1 MYVKA
6 RNVSDFRDKF
16 GLIKCREINDMHH
29 AHDAYLNIVAGN
41 VYHTQFTNNPWNF
54 IKENKEGYNF
64 TRLFE
69 REVKRNNKV
78 AWIPDVTI
86 SCVRSVLKKNT
97 PIYTRHS
104 YCKKG
109 GLFDQTIMKKG
120 KGQFPLK
127 AKGALHQ
134 IEDYGGYNK
143 VAAAYYVLVEYAEK
157 GKTVRSLETIPL
169 YLLSRRKKDKKV
181 IADYLSEQLQCPYK
195 IIVPRIKVNA
205 LLKVNGFPCHITG
218 KTGDMFLL
226 RSAVQFCCNH
236 DDALFFKRILKCNT
250 VRALY
255 EKLKKKFKAYDDYT
269 LRMYVKDEL
278 RNEKKKKDIGEKD
291 FETSLGNKTVEMY
304 DGLLR
309 RYETSIYRLR
319 PNSAVLDVL
328 KKGRDAFNKLPLEN
342 RLKVLEQILKLF
354 RTVNEN
360 CDFTLI
366 GGTQNAGKT
375 RTSKK
380 VSNLDSCILIYQS
393 VTGIFEKKID
403 LLNI

>member
-1 MYVKA
+1 M
-6 RNVSDFRDKF
+6 
-16 GLIKCREINDMHH
+16 
-29 AHDAYLNIVAGN
+29 
-41 VYHTQFTNNPWNF
+41 
-54 IKENKEGYNF
+54 
-64 TRLFE
+64 
-69 REVKRNNKV
+69 
-78 AWIPDVTI
+78 
-86 SCVRSVLKKNT
+86 
-97 PIYTRHS
+97 
-104 YCKKG
+104 
-109 GLFDQTIMKKG
+109 
-120 KGQFPLK
+120 
-127 AKGALHQ
+127 
-134 IEDYGGYNK
+134 
-143 VAAAYYVLVEYAEK
+143 
-157 GKTVRSLETIPL
+157 RSLETIPL
-169 YLLSRRKKDKKV
+169 YLLSRSKKDKKV

-250 VRALY
+250 VKALY

-278 RNEKKKKDIGEKD
+278 RHEKKKKDIGEKD

-375 RTSKK
+375 RTGKK

-403 LLNI
+403 LLKI